1 MIFTVRDL
9 GFEIGPFLL
18 EGWWALAARAVCAA
32 VIVFAG
38 LLVGWLL
45 RRKIFPALQARSWHF
60 AATPILLRSLQSPL
74 ARMAFYSGL
83 YLALTSL
90 DAVARIGRMSFQE
103 LFSVDDME
111 HAEGWRK
118 LFCNTYFSTIITL
131 AFGFLLTQVGYAN
144 IWPLFG
150 SANQLLSALVLVTL
164 CVFLKVTGRNNKMLF
179 PPLIIMLCVTF
190 TALVQRLIAM
200 VKAIQT
206 AASTTIPAGETTW
219 GAVFIANGLQL
230 IIAILLI
237 VLGITI
243 VVNSFKSYAKSE
255 KNSEKASA

>member
-45 RRKIFPALQARSWHF
+45 RQKIFPALQARSWHF

-90 DAVARIGRMSFQE
+90 PWAIPGSSCHHAR
-103 LFSVDDME
+103 
-111 HAEGWRK
+111 K
-118 LFCNTYFSTIITL
+118 
-131 AFGFLLTQVGYAN
+131 
-144 IWPLFG
+144 
-150 SANQLLSALVLVTL
+150 
-164 CVFLKVTGRNNKMLF
+164 K
-179 PPLIIMLCVTF
+179 
-190 TALVQRLIAM
+190 
-200 VKAIQT
+200 
-206 AASTTIPAGETTW
+206 
-219 GAVFIANGLQL
+219 
-230 IIAILLI
+230 
-237 VLGITI
+237 
-243 VVNSFKSYAKSE
+243 
-255 KNSEKASA
+255 